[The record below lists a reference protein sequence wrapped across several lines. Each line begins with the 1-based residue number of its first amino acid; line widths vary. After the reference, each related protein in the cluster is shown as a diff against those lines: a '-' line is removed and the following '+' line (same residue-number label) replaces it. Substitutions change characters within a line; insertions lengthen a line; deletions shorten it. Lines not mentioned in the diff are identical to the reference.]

1 MSEYKIIF
9 QVLGVLLALFF
20 IFLTYMNTKS
30 WRWVHVT
37 FTFFVFVAS
46 IVFLVYAAM
55 TLKTRSTW
63 IRLHDTL
70 AREVEKENRAV
81 ALLRDGDPND
91 LESKNSV
98 TAARQELAREVV
110 DRGRVWRDT
119 VPTIGA
125 DNSIN
130 VSTTPLADP
139 NVAAGAQAAPKK
151 NDIAKNSILYV
162 FRETMDPTTGRKL
175 PTSYLGEFR
184 VEAATDTSVQLV
196 PTLPLTQ
203 QQGQEIRMPN
213 TTWTLYEVEP
223 LDGYEFFAGLDE
235 AALRNL
241 MPPAAMGVSPQKYE
255 EILQQYVRT
264 GKEATDTDPPANVWI
279 ELKFIKTHTV
289 QVDAAMM
296 LETPTGAPYDSQG
309 QAQIVTLAAGEVAEF
324 TPGDIGIF
332 DKQTAE
338 DLVAS
343 GVAEKVR
350 LLYYRRLHDYQRSF
364 HLAYQRT
371 TELVNR
377 LKDLQR
383 DIDTIKLA
391 TDKANLQ
398 ITMHEADKMKLAAD
412 LEKAKFEQAELD
424 KYAQSLTAQLG
435 LVRSQVNQLYRSNK
449 ALSKEL
455 TEITARLTNE
465 INTRTKVTALTP

>member
-46 IVFLVYAAM
+46 IVFLMYAAM
-55 TLKTRSTW
+55 ALKTRSTW

-70 AREVEKENRAV
+70 AREVDKENRAV

-91 LESKNSV
+91 LEGKDSV
-98 TAARQELAREVV
+98 TTARHELAREVI
-110 DRGRVWRDT
+110 DRGRVWRET

-130 VSTTPLADP
+130 VSTTPPVDP
-139 NVAAGAQAAPKK
+139 NVAAGAAAAPTK
-151 NDIAKNSILYV
+151 NDIAKNAILYV
-162 FRETMDPTTGRKL
+162 FRETMDPATGRKL

-203 QQGQEIRMPN
+203 QQGQEIRTPN

-223 LDGYEFFAGLDE
+223 LDGYEFYAGLDE

-241 MPPAAMGVSPQKYE
+241 LPQAAMGVTPQKYE
-255 EILQQYVRT
+255 QILQQYVRT
-264 GKEATDTDPPANVWI
+264 GQEATDTDPPENVWI

-289 QVDAAMM
+289 QVDAAAM
-296 LETPTGAPYDSQG
+296 LETLSGSPYDTLG
-309 QAQIVTLAAGEVAEF
+309 QAQIVKLAAGEAAEF
-324 TPGDIGIF
+324 SPGDIAIF

-350 LLYYRRLHDYQRSF
+350 LLYFRRLHDYEREF

-371 TELVNR
+371 TELANR

-391 TDKANLQ
+391 TDKANMQIALQ
-398 ITMHEADKMKLAAD
+398 EADKTKLND
-412 LEKAKFEQAELD
+412 DVEKAQFEQAELD
-424 KYAQSLTAQLG
+424 KYAQALVAQLG
-435 LVRSQVNQLYRSNK
+435 AVRSRVNQLYRSNK

-455 TEITARLTNE
+455 TAITTRLTNE
-465 INTRTKVTALTP
+465 INTRSKVTSVTP